1 MQSVTLQGTVRT
13 DLGTKYAK
21 QLREQ
26 GHVPCVMYGGEQPVH
41 FYAPTLAFRDL
52 VYTAEARMASIE
64 LNGKTYQAVIQ
75 DMQFHVLNDALT
87 HVDFIQVLDG
97 KPVTIQVPMILT
109 GNARGVRSGGKMKF
123 SLRNL
128 KVKGLIN
135 DLPSSIEHDITE
147 LRIGQAI
154 RVSDI
159 KAGKRNVTAPLY
171 SHLTYDVLK
180 DERAVIDQPDILIVE
195 GVNVLQ
201 TGRPPRDGRGI
212 PNSSDFFDF
221 SVYIDADT
229 ADLKTWYIERFL
241 TLRDSAFRNPKSY
254 FHRYA
259 TLSDKEAQE
268 TATRIWDTINLVNLR
283 ENILPTRP
291 RADLVLRK
299 GADHFIRSVFLRKL

>member
-109 GNARGVRSGGKMKF
+109 GNAPSGFRTSRPASPTK
-123 SLRNL
+123 
-128 KVKGLIN
+128 
-135 DLPSSIEHDITE
+135 SST
-147 LRIGQAI
+147 
-154 RVSDI
+154 
-159 KAGKRNVTAPLY
+159 
-171 SHLTYDVLK
+171 
-180 DERAVIDQPDILIVE
+180 
-195 GVNVLQ
+195 
-201 TGRPPRDGRGI
+201 
-212 PNSSDFFDF
+212 
-221 SVYIDADT
+221 
-229 ADLKTWYIERFL
+229 
-241 TLRDSAFRNPKSY
+241 
-254 FHRYA
+254 
-259 TLSDKEAQE
+259 
-268 TATRIWDTINLVNLR
+268 
-283 ENILPTRP
+283 PTTP
-291 RADLVLRK
+291 
-299 GADHFIRSVFLRKL
+299 

>member
-13 DLGTKYAK
+13 ELGTKYAK
-21 QLREQ
+21 QLRDQ
-26 GHVPCVMYGGEQPVH
+26 GQVPCVMYGGEQPVH

-109 GNARGVRSGGKMKF
+109 GNSRGVRNGGKLKF

-154 RVSDI
+154 RVAEV
-159 KAGKRNVTAPLY
+159 KAGKPYEILNSDNAVVVSIAMSRN
-171 SHLTYDVLK
+171 
-180 DERAVIDQPDILIVE
+180 AVA
-195 GVNVLQ
+195 
-201 TGRPPRDGRGI
+201 
-212 PNSSDFFDF
+212 
-221 SVYIDADT
+221 DADDD
-229 ADLKTWYIERFL
+229 AGEEEAAPAEA
-241 TLRDSAFRNPKSY
+241 SA
-254 FHRYA
+254 
-259 TLSDKEAQE
+259 E
-268 TATRIWDTINLVNLR
+268 
-283 ENILPTRP
+283 
-291 RADLVLRK
+291 
-299 GADHFIRSVFLRKL
+299 

>member
-159 KAGKRNVTAPLY
+159 KAGKPYEILNADNAVVVSIAMSRN
-171 SHLTYDVLK
+171 
-180 DERAVIDQPDILIVE
+180 AV
-195 GVNVLQ
+195 
-201 TGRPPRDGRGI
+201 
-212 PNSSDFFDF
+212 
-221 SVYIDADT
+221 ADT
-229 ADLKTWYIERFL
+229 DDEVGAEAAPAEA
-241 TLRDSAFRNPKSY
+241 SA
-254 FHRYA
+254 
-259 TLSDKEAQE
+259 E
-268 TATRIWDTINLVNLR
+268 
-283 ENILPTRP
+283 
-291 RADLVLRK
+291 
-299 GADHFIRSVFLRKL
+299 

>member
-26 GHVPCVMYGGEQPVH
+26 GQVPCVMYGGDHPVH

-64 LNGKTYQAVIQ
+64 VEGKTFNAVIQ
-75 DMQFHVLNDALT
+75 DMQFHVLNDSLT
-87 HVDFIQVLDG
+87 HVDFIQVLEG

-123 SLRNL
+123 TLRNL

-154 RVSDI
+154 RVAEI
-159 KAGKRNVTAPLY
+159 KKGKPY
-171 SHLTYDVLK
+171 
-180 DERAVIDQPDILIVE
+180 EIL
-195 GVNVLQ
+195 N
-201 TGRPPRDGRGI
+201 
-212 PNSSDFFDF
+212 
-221 SVYIDADT
+221 A
-229 ADLKTWYIERFL
+229 
-241 TLRDSAFRNPKSY
+241 DSAVVVSIAMSRNAVTDTDDEGAEK
-254 FHRYA
+254 A
-259 TLSDKEAQE
+259 TPAEASAE
-268 TATRIWDTINLVNLR
+268 
-283 ENILPTRP
+283 
-291 RADLVLRK
+291 
-299 GADHFIRSVFLRKL
+299 